1 MMRAKILVSVDR
13 QAALNAILVLD
24 SLSLALGEKDSLLPK
39 KLRKKYVEA
48 RQELAAAIGHWAFC
62 NGVAELSE

>member
-1 MMRAKILVSVDR
+1 M
-13 QAALNAILVLD
+13 
-24 SLSLALGEKDSLLPK
+24 ALGKKQSLLPK

-62 NGVAELSE
+62 NGIAELTE

>member
-1 MMRAKILVSVDR
+1 MRAKVLVSVDR
-13 QAALNAILVLD
+13 QSALNAIHALD
-24 SLSLALGEKDSLLPK
+24 SLSMALGEKQSLLPK

-62 NGVAELSE
+62 NGIAELAE